1 MIDGLEHFPFFGP
14 RTFGLSADTYY
25 WLVLPGMIFVARI
38 MDMSMD
44 TVRIIY
50 VNRGRK
56 YMAPL
61 IGFFQ
66 VLIWLAVISAVM
78 QHLTHWINYLA
89 YAGGFAT
96 GNLVGIIIEEKLSV
110 GLVAVQVIT
119 AEDADDLI
127 VRLGRERCGVTSIA
141 ARGEE
146 GEMRLLFSVIPRKQ
160 LNAVLEIVRQF
171 HPGAFISVQDVRSVT
186 SGTFPGARVRER
198 RESVSHRNEK

>member
-1 MIDGLEHFPFFGP
+1 MDALEHFPFFGP
-14 RTFGLSADTYY
+14 RTFGLSPDTYY
-25 WLVLPGMIFVARI
+25 WFVLPAMIFLARI

-78 QHLTHWINYLA
+78 QHLTHWANYIA

-119 AEDADDLI
+119 DEDAADLI
-127 VRLGRERCGVTSIA
+127 GRLGRENFGVTSIA

-146 GEMRLLFSVIPRKQ
+146 GEVRLLYSVMPRKNLATAQ
-160 LNAVLEIVRQF
+160 DIVRQL
-171 HPGAFISVQDVRSVT
+171 HPRAFISVQDVRSA
-186 SGTFPGARVRER
+186 SPGAPAARTRDR
-198 RESVSHRNEK
+198 RDSTARRNEK